1 MFQDIQQKK
10 KKATERARESER
22 VSKRALVTAHFSL
35 LETEAHLLVLIQVHP
50 VFRSRQTGG
59 PVRCH

>member
-10 KKATERARESER
+10 KITTERARESER

-35 LETEAHLLVLIQVHP
+35 LETEAHLIVLIQVHP
-50 VFRSRQTGG
+50 V
-59 PVRCH
+59 